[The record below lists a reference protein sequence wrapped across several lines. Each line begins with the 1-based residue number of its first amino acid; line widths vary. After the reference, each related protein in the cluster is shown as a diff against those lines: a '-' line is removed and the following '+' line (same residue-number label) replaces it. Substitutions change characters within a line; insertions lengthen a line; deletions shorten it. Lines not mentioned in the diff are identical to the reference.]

1 MCTDRRVR
9 SKKVISLASS
19 RPHRAI
25 SPSTALL
32 SIVHR
37 GDFGDAPNRVDTAAD
52 HRPGTP
58 EVAFTT
64 GAADGIVCSA
74 QIYRDIKAH
83 DLTQVQAG
91 EILGI
96 KQPHVSLL
104 MRNRSGNFSVERL
117 MDFLTALGHDVEIRV
132 TRTRKPHGQ
141 MSVVVAA

>member
-1 MCTDRRVR
+1 MARKTTT
-9 SKKVISLASS
+9 LASEKS
-19 RPHRAI
+19 SGNVFADLGLPH
-25 SPSTALL
+25 PEQELL
-32 SIVHR
+32 KAR
-37 GDFGDAPNRVDTAAD
+37 LTL
-52 HRPGTP
+52 
-58 EVAFTT
+58 
-64 GAADGIVCSA
+64 
-74 QIYRDIKAH
+74 QIYRDIKAR

-132 TRTRKPHGQ
+132 KRTRKPHGQ